1 MTVEEKTMETVFERI
16 ERKNIALMRL
26 LDENLPDDERKAAL
40 DEAFPSKEQEQ

>member
-26 LDENLPDDERKAAL
+26 LKVAEKLPNTY
-40 DEAFPSKEQEQ
+40 